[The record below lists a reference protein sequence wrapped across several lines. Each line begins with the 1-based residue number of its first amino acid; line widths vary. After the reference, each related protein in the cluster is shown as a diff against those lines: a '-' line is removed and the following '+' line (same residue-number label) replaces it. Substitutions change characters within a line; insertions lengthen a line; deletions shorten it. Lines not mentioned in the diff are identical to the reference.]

1 MALWCVVPAAGRG
14 LRVGGEIPKQ
24 YLPLNDRTVIQCTL
38 DRLSQLPAEAIIVPV
53 AADDARAGVLE
64 YRDASLIRFVT
75 GGAERADSVLAGLEA
90 IANQAADEDWVL
102 VHDVA
107 RPCVRLNDIEHL
119 LAAIAEHPAGGLL
132 ANRVRDTMKRGSG
145 DAVAETVS
153 RDHLWHALTPQVFR
167 YGLLRDAL
175 LSAKSRGLVVTDES
189 QAVELCGEM
198 PLLVEGARD
207 NLKITYPED
216 LQLAEAF
223 LRLQAEA
230 GL

>member
-14 LRVGGEIPKQ
+14 LRVGGDLPKQ

-38 DRLSQLPAEAIIVPV
+38 DRLSQLSTEAIIVPV
-53 AADDARAGVLE
+53 AANDARAGVLE

-75 GGAERADSVLAGLEA
+75 GGAERADSVLSGLEA
-90 IANQAADEDWVL
+90 IAHQASDEDWVL

-107 RPCVRLNDIEHL
+107 RPCVRIEDIELL
-119 LAAIAEHPAGGLL
+119 LATIAEHPVGGLL

-145 DAVAETVS
+145 DEVAETVS

-175 LSAKSRGLVVTDES
+175 LAAQAAGLVVTDES
-189 QAVELCGEM
+189 QAIELRGEK

-223 LRLQAEA
+223 FRLQAEA

>member
-1 MALWCVVPAAGRG
+1 MALWCVVPAAGKG
-14 LRVGGEIPKQ
+14 LRVGGDVPKQ
-24 YLPLNDRTVIQCTL
+24 YLSLNDRTVIQCTL
-38 DRLSQLPAEAIIVPV
+38 DRLSQLPTEAIIVPV
-53 AADDARAGVLE
+53 AADDSRAGVLE
-64 YRDASLIRFVT
+64 YRDAALIRFVS

-90 IANQAADEDWVL
+90 IAHQAADDDWVL

-107 RPCVRLNDIEHL
+107 RPCVRINDIEQL
-119 LAAIAEHPAGGLL
+119 LATIATHPAGGLL
-132 ANRVRDTMKRGSG
+132 ANRVRDTMKRGNG
-145 DAVAETVS
+145 DEVAETVS
-153 RDHLWHALTPQVFR
+153 RDNLWHALTPQVFR
-167 YGLLRDAL
+167 YGLLRAAL
-175 LSAKSRGLVVTDES
+175 LSAKVQGLVVTDEA
-189 QAVELCGEM
+189 QAIELQGEK

>member
-1 MALWCVVPAAGRG
+1 MALWCVVPAAGKG
-14 LRVGGEIPKQ
+14 LRVGGDVPKQ

-38 DRLSQLPAEAIIVPV
+38 DRLSQLPTEAIIVPV
-53 AADDARAGVLE
+53 AEDDARAGVLE

-75 GGAERADSVLAGLEA
+75 GGTERADSVLAGLEA

-107 RPCVRLNDIEHL
+107 RPCVRIEDIEHL
-119 LAAIAEHPAGGLL
+119 LAAIAAHPAGGLL

-145 DAVAETVS
+145 DEVAETVS
-153 RDHLWHALTPQVFR
+153 RDHLWHALTPQIFR

-175 LSAKSRGLVVTDES
+175 LSAKAQGIVVTDES
-189 QAVELCGEM
+189 QAVELRGEK

-223 LRLQAEA
+223 LRLQTEA

>member
-1 MALWCVVPAAGRG
+1 MVLWCVVPAAGKG
-14 LRVGGEIPKQ
+14 LRVGGDVPKQ

-38 DRLSQLPAEAIIVPV
+38 DRLSQLPTEAIIVPV

-64 YRDASLIRFVT
+64 YRDASLIRFVA
-75 GGAERADSVLAGLEA
+75 GGAERADSVLAGLVA
-90 IANQAADEDWVL
+90 IANQAAEDDWVL

-107 RPCVRLNDIEHL
+107 RPCVRIEDVELL
-119 LAAIAEHPAGGLL
+119 LAAIAVHPVGGLL
-132 ANRVRDTMKRGSG
+132 ANRVRDTMKRSSG
-145 DAVAETVS
+145 DEVAETVS

-175 LSAKSRGLVVTDES
+175 LSARAQGIVVTDES
-189 QAVELCGEM
+189 QAVELQGEK

>member
-1 MALWCVVPAAGRG
+1 MALWCVVPAAGKG
-14 LRVGGEIPKQ
+14 LRVGGDVPKQ

-38 DRLSQLPAEAIIVPV
+38 DRLSQLPTEAIIVPV
-53 AADDARAGVLE
+53 AEDDARAGVLE
-64 YRDASLIRFVT
+64 YRDATLIRFVS
-75 GGAERADSVLAGLEA
+75 GGVERADSVLAGLEA
-90 IANQAADEDWVL
+90 IAHQAGDDDWVL

-107 RPCVRLNDIEHL
+107 RPCVRINDIEQL
-119 LAAIAEHPAGGLL
+119 LSAIAAHPVGGLL
-132 ANRVRDTMKRGSG
+132 ANRVRDTMKRGNG
-145 DAVAETVS
+145 DEVAETVS
-153 RDHLWHALTPQVFR
+153 RDNLWHALTPQVFR

-175 LSAKSRGLVVTDES
+175 LSAKVQCLVVTDEA
-189 QAVELCGEM
+189 QAIELQGEK

>member
-1 MALWCVVPAAGRG
+1 MALWCVVPAAGKG
-14 LRVGGEIPKQ
+14 LRVGGDVPKQ

-38 DRLSQLPAEAIIVPV
+38 DRLSQLPTEAIIVPV

-64 YRDASLIRFVT
+64 YRDAALIRFVA
-75 GGAERADSVLAGLEA
+75 GGAERADSVLAGLET
-90 IANQAADEDWVL
+90 IANQAADDDWVL

-107 RPCVRLNDIEHL
+107 RPCVRIEDIEHL
-119 LAAIAEHPAGGLL
+119 LAAIAAHPVGGLL

-145 DAVAETVS
+145 DEVAETVS

-175 LSAKSRGLVVTDES
+175 LSAKARGMVVTDES
-189 QAVELCGEM
+189 QAVELQGEKPM
-198 PLLVEGARD
+198 LVEGARD